1 MYQQQ
6 EVSMV
11 NVDVKYSIGSSSF
24 STSLEVDDDFF
35 EKDNDEQNSILTDA
49 VMTEIED
56 MLSIDEYT
64 ADDEDNDN

>member
-1 MYQQQ
+1 
-6 EVSMV
+6 MV